1 MEVGRWT
8 VASSNKRG
16 KMCVPSYL
24 AGANDLSH
32 IAWWRVE
39 ELRVEQGPSVANPS
53 RLVVTSSS
61 VAAHM
66 AQAQGVHHSAAQAAV
81 YRMPVEVWVLIFRLL
96 DPVEILSIRK
106 VRTRCIPPK

>member
-1 MEVGRWT
+1 
-8 VASSNKRG
+8 
-16 KMCVPSYL
+16 MCVYL
-24 AGANDLSH
+24 PILQVRTTLSH